1 MNPKLSESFSNNY
14 IQDYVEK
21 NLKIGAVLRF
31 NVFDTTPP
39 KIKRMVI
46 IGISS
51 NRLSVAV
58 LYFNSE
64 INPNLFPTQ
73 ELKQLHLKF
82 KKQNRN
88 YLDKNCFL
96 DCSQLFEKTFEAIKN
111 LLLDNPDYI
120 PGELSTK
127 DIHILKSTVKTA
139 RTIPVKLKKRY
150 NLYT

>member
-1 MNPKLSESFSNNY
+1 MKLIPTYS
-14 IQDYVEK
+14 
-21 NLKIGAVLRF
+21 
-31 NVFDTTPP
+31 
-39 KIKRMVI
+39 
-46 IGISS
+46 
-51 NRLSVAV
+51 
-58 LYFNSE
+58 
-64 INPNLFPTQ
+64 PTQ

-88 YLDKNCFL
+88 YLDKDCFL

-120 PGELSTK
+120 LGELSTK